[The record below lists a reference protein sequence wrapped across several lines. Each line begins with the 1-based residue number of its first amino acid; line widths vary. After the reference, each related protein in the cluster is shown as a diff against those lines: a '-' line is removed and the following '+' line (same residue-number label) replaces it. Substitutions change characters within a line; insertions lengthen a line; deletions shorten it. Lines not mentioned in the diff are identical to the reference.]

1 VAASATM
8 NTMNITLGASASI
21 PLVGFGT
28 YKIDDA
34 QAEVSVGEAL
44 RVGYRH
50 IDTAE
55 GYRNEEGVGRAL
67 HSSGVKRDE
76 LFVTTK
82 MWSGNPAWGDEVK
95 SYSGTLSALDA
106 SLSRLGLDY
115 VDLYLIHAPCAGKK
129 RLDQWE
135 ALAELQRRGKAR
147 SIGVSNFSRKHLEE
161 FRAAGLPQPE
171 ANQIELHPWSQK
183 PELTEY
189 LRQAGITAI
198 AYSSLVPLSNWRI
211 STGLDDNT
219 KSQGMVAEGEDE
231 DSPFKTMATKY
242 GVTEAQLLLR
252 WGVQKGYPVLPKSIH
267 PEWIAQNFDLFSFEI
282 DQTDMAILSGLDRG
296 PGVAWSGGDPTV
308 MFD

>member
-1 VAASATM
+1 M
-8 NTMNITLGASASI
+8 NTMNITLGASSSI

-67 HSSGVKRDE
+67 NSSGLMRE
-76 LFVTTK
+76 ALFVTTK
-82 MWSGNPAWGDEVK
+82 MWPGNPAWGDDVK
-95 SYSGTLSALDA
+95 SYSDTLSALDA

-115 VDLYLIHAPCAGKK
+115 VDLYLIHAPCAGER
-129 RLDQWE
+129 RLEQWE
-135 ALAELQRRGKAR
+135 AVVEAQRHGKAR
-147 SIGVSNFSRKHLEE
+147 SIGVSNFSIKHLEE
-161 FRAAGLPQPE
+161 IRAAGLPQPD

-189 LRQAGITAI
+189 MQQAGITAI
-198 AYSSLVPLSNWRI
+198 AYSSLVPLSTWRI
-211 STGLDDNT
+211 STGLDGNT
-219 KSQGMVAEGEDE
+219 KSQEMVAEGEE
-231 DSPFKTMATKY
+231 ENSPFKTIAATY

-252 WGVQKGYPVLPKSIH
+252 WGIQKGYPVLPKSIH
-267 PEWIAQNFDLFSFEI
+267 PERIRQNFDVFSFGIE
-282 DQTDMAILSGLDRG
+282 DSDMEKLAGFDRG

-308 MFD
+308 VFD